1 MINRIL
7 LSVVFLIA
15 GILNSYTQ
23 VDKNSELFRT
33 MKLQD
38 SIFFERSF
46 NQCELDY
53 LEKHITSDLEFYHDK
68 GGYQDRESFLKN
80 TRENICSGNGPKP
93 IRKVDVNSLEV
104 FPLYENGKLYAALQK
119 GVHHFYL
126 RENGKEDI
134 QTGTARFTHVWRLEN
149 GNWKMAEVLSYDHTP
164 PAPTKTA
171 AEEIKQLLKENG
183 VPAMGLGVIENGKL
197 TNVEVYGTL
206 DKKTPAPYN
215 TIFRVASLTKPI
227 VAVTALKLIDK
238 GMLDLD
244 EPLYKYWTD
253 PDLKND
259 ERHKLLTPR
268 IVLTHQTGFAN
279 WRYLQEN
286 NKLAFEFDPGTKYQY
301 SGEGFEYLKR
311 AMEKKF
317 GMGIEEL
324 AREQVFVPAGMK
336 DTRFWWDKTMD
347 ETRYA
352 QNFDEKGEMIS
363 LKKYYNASAAAN
375 LLTTVEDYGKFL
387 SYVVN
392 GAGLSEEVFQ
402 EMLEHQVQLKEN
414 DYFGLGWEI
423 LTGFS
428 NDEYA
433 LIHTGGESGVRT
445 LAVLFPQSKN
455 GYLIFLNGE
464 KADDIYSELLTNR
477 LYLGEELWSRR

>member
-1 MINRIL
+1 MAASIQNNY
-7 LSVVFLIA
+7 A
-15 GILNSYTQ
+15 Q
-23 VDKNSELFRT
+23 VERNSELFRT
-33 MKLQD
+33 LKVQD

-46 NQCELDY
+46 NQCDLDY
-53 LEKHITSDLEFYHDK
+53 LQNHITADLEFYHDR

-80 TRENICSGNGPKP
+80 TKENICSGKGPKP
-93 IRKVDVNSLEV
+93 VRKVDVNSLEM
-104 FPLYENGKLYAALQK
+104 FPLFENGKLYAVLQK

-126 RENGKEDI
+126 REQDKKEM
-134 QTGTARFTHVWRLEN
+134 QTGTARFSHVWRLEK
-149 GNWKMAEVLSYDHTP
+149 GTWKLAEVLSYDHTP
-164 PAPTKTA
+164 PAPAKTA
-171 AEEIKQLLKENG
+171 AEEIEQLLKENG
-183 VPAMGLGVIENGKL
+183 VPAMGLGVIEDGEL
-197 TNVEVYGTL
+197 TKVEVYGTL
-206 DKKTPAPYN
+206 DKRTPAPYN

-238 GMLDLD
+238 GLLDLD

-268 IVLTHQTGFAN
+268 IVLTHQTGFPN

-286 NKLAFEFDPGTKYQY
+286 NKLAFEFEPGTKYQY

-311 AMEKKF
+311 AMERKF
-317 GMGIEEL
+317 GKEIEEL
-324 AREQVFVPAGMK
+324 AKEQIFVPAGME
-336 DTRFWWDKTMD
+336 DTRFWWDEAMD

-352 QNFDEKGEMIS
+352 QNFDEKGEMIP
-363 LKKYYNASAAAN
+363 LKKYYSASAAAN
-375 LLTTVEDYGKFL
+375 LLTTVEDYGRFL

-392 GAGLSEEVFQ
+392 GAGLSEVLFQ
-402 EMLEHQVQLKEN
+402 EMLKHHLKLKED

-433 LIHTGGESGVRT
+433 LLHTGGESGVRT
-445 LAVLFPQSKN
+445 LAVLFPKSKN

-464 KADDIYSELLTNR
+464 KADEIFGELLTNR
-477 LYLGEELWSRR
+477 LYLGQELWGRR